1 MRTGSADDAA
11 LLREVAD
18 AFPLPGRWLRSSP
31 FGSGHINT
39 TVLAE
44 LEGPEGVARF
54 VQQRI
59 NRAVFHEPALVM
71 ENFARV
77 VAHVR
82 RALERAGTPDLDRRV
97 LTLVPTRSGAS
108 CYVDSRGDTWRTVR
122 LIPGAHGVDVA
133 SAPAEARAAAL
144 AFGRFLAQLAD
155 LPPPR
160 LHETIPRFHDARLR
174 FAQLEVAARE
184 DAAGRLSA
192 CRAEVDFALSRE
204 PLVARF
210 EALRRSGEVRECV
223 AHNDTKL
230 NNVLLDDATGEGLC
244 VIDLDTVM
252 PGCALTDFGDLARS
266 AATRAAE
273 DERDLARV
281 RVETDLFGALADG
294 FVAGAGAS
302 LAPAERA
309 ALPFGALLMSY
320 VIGLRFL
327 ADHLRG
333 DTYFRVHRPGQ
344 NLDRARTQLALVAD
358 FERKQG
364 ELAALVARAPAPG
377 VALGGPN
384 PMSHGAR

>member
-1 MRTGSADDAA
+1 MSSADNQA

-18 AFPLPGRWLRSSP
+18 AFALPGRWLRSTP

-44 LEGPEGVARF
+44 LETPHGIARF

-59 NRAVFHEPALVM
+59 NRAVFREPAQVM

-77 VAHVR
+77 VAHQR
-82 RALERAGTPDLDRRV
+82 RALEREGVRDLERRV
-97 LTLVPTRSGAS
+97 LTLVPARSGANG
-108 CYVDSRGDTWRTVR
+108 YVDSRGDTWRTVP
-122 LIPGAHGVDVA
+122 LIEGAHSHDVA
-133 SAPAEARAAAL
+133 RGAADARAAAF
-144 AFGRFLAQLAD
+144 AFGRFLAQLED

-174 FAQLEVAARE
+174 FEQLEEAVRT
-184 DAAGRLSA
+184 DAAKRLSA
-192 CRAEVDFALSRE
+192 CRAEVELAFSRE
-204 PLVARF
+204 PVVARF
-210 EALRRSGEVRECV
+210 EQLKRSGALRERV

-266 AATRAAE
+266 GATRAAE

-281 RVETDLFGALADG
+281 RLETDLFAALAGG
-294 FVAGAGAS
+294 FVRGTGAS
-302 LAPAERA
+302 LGAGERA
-309 ALPFGALLMSY
+309 DLPFGGLLRTY
-320 VIGLRFL
+320 VDGTRFL

-333 DTYFRVHRPGQ
+333 DTYFRVHREGQ
-344 NLDRARTQLALVAD
+344 NLDRARTHFALVED
-358 FERKQG
+358 YERKRD
-364 ELAALVARAPAPG
+364 ELAALVSAI
-377 VALGGPN
+377 
-384 PMSHGAR
+384 SSD

>member
-1 MRTGSADDAA
+1 VSRDSAGDAA
-11 LLREVAD
+11 LLREVAG
-18 AFPLPGRWLRSSP
+18 AFELPGRWLRSAP

-44 LEGPEGVARF
+44 LETAHGVERF

-59 NRAVFHEPALVM
+59 NRAVFREPARVM

-77 VAHVR
+77 VAHQR
-82 RALERAGTPDLDRRV
+82 RALEREGARDIARRV
-97 LTLVPTRSGAS
+97 LTLVPARDGAS
-108 CYVDSRGDTWRTVR
+108 FFVDSRGDTWRTVP
-122 LIPGAHGVDVA
+122 LIAGTHSVDVA
-133 SAPAEARAAAL
+133 SSAAEARAAAL

-174 FAQLEVAARE
+174 FEQLEAAVRD
-184 DAAGRLSA
+184 DAAGRLA
-192 CRAEVDFALSRE
+192 GCRAEVELALARE

-210 EALRRSGEVRECV
+210 EALKRSGEVRECV

-281 RVETDLFGALADG
+281 RVETDLFAALADG
-294 FVAGAGAS
+294 FLRGAGAS
-302 LAPAERA
+302 LGGAERA
-309 ALPFGALLMSY
+309 ALPFGALLMTF

-333 DTYFRVHRPGQ
+333 DGYFRVHREGH
-344 NLDRARTQLALVAD
+344 NLDRARTQLALVLD
-358 FERKQG
+358 YERKQS
-364 ELAALVARAPAPG
+364 ELTEFVSAST
-377 VALGGPN
+377 
-384 PMSHGAR
+384 SH

>member
-1 MRTGSADDAA
+1 VSRDSANDAA
-11 LLREVAD
+11 LLREVAE
-18 AFPLPGRWLRSSP
+18 AFELPGRWLRSAP

-44 LEGPEGVARF
+44 FETAHGVARF

-59 NRAVFHEPALVM
+59 NRAVFREPARVM

-77 VAHVR
+77 VTHQR
-82 RALERAGTPDLDRRV
+82 RALEREGARDVARRV
-97 LTLVPTRSGAS
+97 LTLVPARDGAS
-108 CYVDSRGDTWRTVR
+108 LFVDSRGDTWRTVP
-122 LIPGAHGVDVA
+122 LIPHAHSVDVA
-133 SAPAEARAAAL
+133 SSPAEARAAAL

-174 FAQLEVAARE
+174 FEQLEAAARE
-184 DAAGRLSA
+184 DAAGRLA
-192 CRAEVDFALSRE
+192 GCRAEVELALARE

-210 EALRRSGEVRECV
+210 EALKRSGEVRECV

-281 RVETDLFGALADG
+281 RVETDLFAALADG
-294 FVAGAGAS
+294 FVRGAGAS
-302 LAPAERA
+302 LGAAERT
-309 ALPFGALLMSY
+309 ALPFGALLMTF

-333 DTYFRVHRPGQ
+333 DGYFRVHREGH
-344 NLDRARTQLALVAD
+344 NLDRARAQLALVLD
-358 FERKQG
+358 YERKQG
-364 ELAALVARAPAPG
+364 ELTEIVDASRG
-377 VALGGPN
+377 
-384 PMSHGAR
+384 H

>member
-1 MRTGSADDAA
+1 MAMTSSASDEA
-11 LLREVAD
+11 LLREVAE
-18 AFPLPGRWLRSSP
+18 AFALPGRWLRSTP

-44 LEGPEGVARF
+44 LATPDGVARF

-59 NRAVFHEPALVM
+59 NRAVFREPERVM

-77 VAHVR
+77 VAHQR
-82 RALERAGTPDLDRRV
+82 RALEREGARDLDRRV
-97 LTLVPTRSGAS
+97 LTLVPARRGELA
-108 CYVDSRGDTWRTVR
+108 YVDSHGDTWRTLP
-122 LIPGAHGVDVA
+122 LIPAAHSVEVA
-133 SAPAEARAAAL
+133 SSPAEAHAAAL
-144 AFGRFLAQLAD
+144 AFGRFLSQLAD

-174 FAQLEVAARE
+174 FEQLATAVRE
-184 DAAGRLSA
+184 DAAGRLAA
-192 CRAEVDFALSRE
+192 CRSEVDLALARE

-210 EALRRSGEVRECV
+210 EALKRGGDVRECV

-281 RVETDLFGALADG
+281 RVETDLFAALADG
-294 FVAGAGAS
+294 FVRGAGAS
-302 LAPAERA
+302 LGAAERA
-309 ALPFGALLMSY
+309 ALPFGALLMTY
-320 VIGLRFL
+320 VIGIRFL

-333 DTYFRVHRPGQ
+333 DGYFRVQRPGH
-344 NLDRARTQLALVAD
+344 NLDRARAQLALVAD
-358 FERKQG
+358 YERRQG
-364 ELAALVARAPAPG
+364 ELAALVAGAVSRA
-377 VALGGPN
+377 
-384 PMSHGAR
+384 SC

>member
-1 MRTGSADDAA
+1 VSTGSAEDAG
-11 LLREVAD
+11 LLREVAE
-18 AFPLPGRWLRSSP
+18 AFALPGRWLRSTP

-39 TVLAE
+39 TLLTE
-44 LEGPEGVARF
+44 LEGPGGVARF

-59 NRAVFHEPALVM
+59 NRAVFREPALVM

-82 RALERAGTPDLDRRV
+82 RALEREGATDLERRV
-97 LTLVPTRSGAS
+97 LTLVPTRDGAS
-108 CYVDSRGDTWRTVR
+108 CYVDSHGDTWRTVR
-122 LIPGAHGVDVA
+122 LIPRAHGVDVA
-133 SAPAEARAAAL
+133 RTPAEARAAAL

-174 FAQLEVAARE
+174 FAQLEAAVRE
-184 DAAGRLSA
+184 DAAGRLA
-192 CRAEVDFALSRE
+192 GCRAELDAALARE

-210 EALRRSGEVRECV
+210 EALKRSGEVRECV

-273 DERDLARV
+273 DERELARV
-281 RVETDLFGALADG
+281 RVEDDLFAALAEG
-294 FVAGAGAS
+294 FVTGAGAS

-309 ALPFGALLMSY
+309 ALPFGALLMTY

-333 DTYFRVHRPGQ
+333 DTYFRVQREGH

-358 FERKQG
+358 WERKQG
-364 ELAALVARAPAPG
+364 VLAALVARAAAG
-377 VALGGPN
+377 
-384 PMSHGAR
+384 

>member
-1 MRTGSADDAA
+1 MSSASDGES
-11 LLREVAD
+11 LREVGE
-18 AFPLPGRWLRSSP
+18 AFALPGRWLRSAP

-39 TVLAE
+39 TLLAE
-44 LEGPEGVARF
+44 VATPSGVAHF

-59 NRAVFHEPALVM
+59 NRAVFRNPAQVM

-77 VAHVR
+77 VAHQR
-82 RALERAGTPDLDRRV
+82 HALEREGARDLERRV
-97 LTLVPTRSGAS
+97 LTLVPTRSGATH
-108 CYVDSRGDTWRTVR
+108 YVDSRGDVWRTTP
-122 LIPGAHGVDVA
+122 LITGAHGVDVA
-133 SAPAEARAAAL
+133 SSPAEARAAAL

-174 FAQLEVAARE
+174 FEQLEAALRE
-184 DAAGRLSA
+184 DVAGRAAG
-192 CRAEVDFALSRE
+192 CRAEVDFALARE

-210 EALRRSGEVRECV
+210 EALKRSGDVRECV

-281 RVETDLFGALADG
+281 RVEPDLFAALADG
-294 FVAGAGAS
+294 FVRGAGAS
-302 LAPAERA
+302 LGGAECA
-309 ALPFGALLMSY
+309 ALAFGALLMTY

-333 DTYFRVHRPGQ
+333 DSYFRVHRPGQ
-344 NLDRARTQLALVAD
+344 NLDRALTQLALVAD
-358 FERKQG
+358 YERKQT
-364 ELAALVARAPAPG
+364 ELGRLVAAAARAA
-377 VALGGPN
+377 
-384 PMSHGAR
+384 SH